1 MRSTTKRK
9 IPSDKELLK
18 KLHRIELKRRI
29 LGYKFV
35 TATIA
40 ALITL
45 TVLATIFPNLMPLQS
60 VVILVL
66 LMQLIILWKQAEI
79 SKEQK
84 DIEKRRYNPTF
95 ALFSE
100 LKLVPSLHSLKPKTA
115 ITIKMENLGDMP
127 AFNVTYTIRRDRKP
141 NSAILYTVKP
151 HDVKDLFTL
160 ELEDFQKE
168 SISIDVE
175 FSNLLGEDKIY
186 RFFKPSKGRDFFIQ
200 KME

>member
-18 KLHRIELKRRI
+18 KLHIIELKRRI

-35 TATIA
+35 IATIA
-40 ALITL
+40 ILISL
-45 TVLATIFPNLMPLQS
+45 TVLATIFPNLMPLQG
-60 VVILVL
+60 VIVLVL

-84 DIEKRRYNPTF
+84 DVEKKRYNPTF

-100 LKLVPSLHSLKPKTA
+100 LGLVQSLHSLKSKPY

-127 AFNVTYTIRRDRKP
+127 AFNVTCTIRRDHKP

-151 HDVKDLFTL
+151 HDVKDLSTL
-160 ELEDFQKE
+160 ELEEFKKE

-186 RFFKPSKGRDFFIQ
+186 RFFKPSKGMNFFIQ
-200 KME
+200 KMG